1 MEKLT
6 INTYLLRK
14 EPEYMVAPCVV
25 EKVEAV
31 SHAEFEKM
39 RMNALKDNDIIA
51 RNKGCMFYGA
61 DNSFHC
67 LLVYDKD
74 QGDGLLIEAEGYSYA
89 RLAQYIPQAKLIY
102 ENYCQSQQ
110 LEQDET
116 ENEEMEMQM

>member
-6 INTYLLRK
+6 LNTTLVRK
-14 EPEYMVAPCVV
+14 QVAFETGPCVV

-31 SHAEFEKM
+31 SHAEFENL
-39 RMNALKDNDIIA
+39 RMNALKDNDIIR

-67 LLVYDKD
+67 LLVYDND
-74 QGDGLLIEAEGYSYA
+74 QGDGLLIEAEGYNYA
-89 RLAQYIPQAKLIY
+89 RLEQYIPQAKQIY
-102 ENYCQSQQ
+102 EDFCQSQQ

-116 ENEEMEMQM
+116 EDESMDMSM

>member
-6 INTYLLRK
+6 LNTTLVRK
-14 EPEYMVAPCVV
+14 QVAFETGPCVV

-31 SHAEFEKM
+31 SHAEFENL
-39 RMNALKDNDIIA
+39 RMNALKYNDIIR

-61 DNSFHC
+61 DNCFHC

-74 QGDGLLIEAEGYSYA
+74 QGDGLLIEAEGYNYA

-102 ENYCQSQQ
+102 DNYCQSQQ
-110 LEQDET
+110 LEQDEA
-116 ENEEMEMQM
+116 EDEEFDIRM